1 MAKYKNVSNISIMVY
16 GNGSMQ
22 RVMPN
27 EVIELPFLTEGL
39 SKVLTEVIDKNHTQ
53 EEVNEWK
60 DLEESQASDLPEDML
75 VVIEDSIVEELK
87 KESNKTP
94 RKKGKR
100 NTQRLYQ
107 E

>member
-16 GNGSMQ
+16 DNESMQ
-22 RVMPN
+22 KVMPN

-100 NTQRLYQ
+100 NTQ
-107 E
+107 

>member
-94 RKKGKR
+94 RKKR
-100 NTQRLYQ
+100 
-107 E
+107 